1 MKNIENA
8 LLAKH
13 GLVTTKIAGE
23 FLNLEVG
30 DRMMTVSE
38 LQEKYG
44 FSRGTIQNAIKTL
57 KNLGAIDTISK
68 GHQGTIIK
76 SKNDSI
82 ILSIMGINSVIGC
95 MPLPYSK
102 RYEGLATGLI
112 SAIEDKTNISSNIV
126 FSRGAEARAKMVESD
141 RCDYIITSKLAA
153 KNIIEKYPNLAIVK
167 EFGPGSYLSDHVIV
181 FHNKED
187 KDIKDGMSIGIDRN
201 SIDQCRLVNKVC
213 GNKKVKYIDVS
224 YPNLLKKVIKGDID
238 ATVWNKDEI
247 FDKYLDVN
255 YKIIKKDDSDTNAV
269 MIVKK
274 DRKELIEFLNRY
286 MNNDYILKKMM
297 LVIEGLETPR
307 Y

>member
-23 FLNLEVG
+23 FLNLEVN
-30 DRMMTVSE
+30 DRAMTISE
-38 LQEKYG
+38 LQDKYHY
-44 FSRGTIQNAIKTL
+44 SRGTIQNALKTL
-57 KNLGAIDTISK
+57 KDLGAINTVSK
-68 GHQGTIIK
+68 GHQGTIIIAK
-76 SKNDSI
+76 DESV
-82 ILSIMGINSVIGC
+82 ILSIMGISSVVGC

-112 SAIEDKTNISSNIV
+112 SAIEDKSNIPSTIV
-126 FSRGAEARAKMVESD
+126 FSRGALNRAKMLNSD

-153 KNIIEKYPNLAIVK
+153 KNIIEEYPNLGIIK

-181 FHNKED
+181 FHNKND
-187 KDIKDGMSIGIDRN
+187 KDIKEGMTIGIDRN

-213 GNKKVKYIDVS
+213 ENKKVKYIDVS

-255 YKIIKKDDSDTNAV
+255 YKVIEKDDSDTNAV
-269 MIVKK
+269 MLVKK
-274 DRKELIEFLNRY
+274 DRKEIIDFLKRY
-286 MNNDYILKKMM
+286 MENDYILRKMR

>member
-30 DRMMTVSE
+30 DRVLTVSE
-38 LQEKYG
+38 FQEKYN
-44 FSRGTIQNAIKTL
+44 FSRGTIQNALKTL
-57 KNLGAIDTISK
+57 KDLGAIDTVSK

-82 ILSIMGINSVIGC
+82 ILGIMGINNVIGC

-112 SAIEDKTNISSNIV
+112 SAIEDKTNISSTIV
-126 FSRGAEARAKMVESD
+126 FSRGALARAKMVNSD

-153 KNIIEKYPNLAIVK
+153 KNIIDEYPNLTIIK

-181 FHNKED
+181 FHNKND

-213 GNKKVKYIDVS
+213 GNSKVKYVDVS

-255 YKIIKKDDSDTNAV
+255 YKVIEKDDSDTNAV

-274 DRKELIEFLNRY
+274 DRKELIDFLIRY
-286 MNNDYILKKMM
+286 MENDYILKKMR